1 MNREIEIHNK
11 KIIEKVKTFY
21 KEDRRKKKD
30 KENLILNE
38 ENNKFYLYRESNGE
52 KISLDKDAINF
63 DGEFIII
70 PDNDYKFIGTL
81 QKNKLI
87 GKQVIYFKE
96 AAVKSFEIT
105 KEGAIIVPTEEV
117 MNLNNFK
124 VKKNNEKIGQER

>member
-21 KEDRRKKKD
+21 KEDRNKKND
-30 KENLILNE
+30 KENLILKE
-38 ENNKFYLYRESNGE
+38 ENNKIYLYRESNGE

-96 AAVKSFEIT
+96 AVVKSFEIT